1 MYNVHRPDL
10 NGASGLRAD
19 IDRQPGCMIP
29 PMKTTLSY
37 EHIGLRDYLQE
48 YLHRPTAR
56 AAWWASPN
64 SHVLGPRD
72 LLRPEQGTW
81 LGITAQGRV
90 AVLTNFREEGYIVQ
104 EARSRGSMVN
114 AFLTQPAHSTKTID
128 NFVVDL
134 VSGAGLK
141 RVGGFSLVCGNV
153 GSRLAVVSNR
163 TPDVD
168 GVKWIAESR
177 GETIGLSNAAFGD
190 GTWGKVLNG
199 KKLMNA
205 AIAESMARYDS
216 AAKLVEEMMGVLSV
230 ETLPKRETGAGWES
244 YVKELRHSIF
254 IPMIGGEGMD
264 GMSADEVAAASSEN
278 LVIGVDTD
286 SERKLNDSLS
296 GLYGTQTQTVILVD
310 HEGQVTFTERS
321 LYDSNARPIPTGE
334 RDRTFTFQI
343 DGWRQ

>member
-1 MYNVHRPDL
+1 
-10 NGASGLRAD
+10 
-19 IDRQPGCMIP
+19 
-29 PMKTTLSY
+29 MKITLSK
-37 EHIGLRDYLQE
+37 EHMRLRDNMQE

-56 AAWWASPN
+56 AAWWASPDN
-64 SHVLGPRD
+64 HVLGPRD
-72 LLRPEQGTW
+72 LLRPEHGTW

-90 AVLTNFREEGYIVQ
+90 AVLTNFREEGHIVQ

-114 AFLTQPAHSTKTID
+114 AFLTQPANSTMTID
-128 NFVVDL
+128 DFVVHL

-141 RVGGFSLVCGNV
+141 GVGGFSLVCGNV

-163 TPDVD
+163 TPDVE
-168 GVKWIAESR
+168 GVIWIAESR

-190 GTWGKVLNG
+190 GTWGKILNG

-205 AIAESMARYDS
+205 AIAESVAHNNS
-216 AAKLVEEMMGVLSV
+216 ASKLVEKLLEVLSV
-230 ETLPKRETGAGWES
+230 DTLPKRQTGDGWES

-264 GMSADEVAAASSEN
+264 EMSADQVAAARSEN
-278 LVIGVDTD
+278 IVIGVDLD
-286 SERKLNDSLS
+286 SESKLHDALS

-310 HEGQVTFTERS
+310 REGRVTYTERS
-321 LYDSNARPIPTGE
+321 LYDSNARPIPAGE
-334 RDRTFTFQI
+334 RDRYFTFKI

>member
-1 MYNVHRPDL
+1 
-10 NGASGLRAD
+10 
-19 IDRQPGCMIP
+19 MISP
-29 PMKTTLSY
+29 LKLIVSK
-37 EHIGLRDYLQE
+37 EHIILINDIQE

-56 AAWWASPN
+56 AAWWAPPN

-90 AVLTNFREEGYIVQ
+90 AVLTNFREEGHIVQ

-114 AFLTQPAHSTKTID
+114 AFLTQPANSTKTIE

-141 RVGGFSLVCGNV
+141 GVGGFSLVCGNV
-153 GSRLAVVSNR
+153 GGRLAVVSNR
-163 TPDVD
+163 TPDVE
-168 GVKWIAESR
+168 GVNWIAESR
-177 GETIGLSNAAFGD
+177 GETVGLSNAAFGD

-205 AIAESMARYDS
+205 AIAESVARNDS
-216 AAKLVEEMMGVLSV
+216 VSNLVERMMEVLCV
-230 ETLPKRETGAGWES
+230 DTLPKRKTGDGWES

-264 GMSADEVAAASSEN
+264 EMSADQVAAARSEN
-278 LVIGVDTD
+278 IVIGMGLD
-286 SERKLNDSLS
+286 SESKLHDALS

-310 HEGQVTFTERS
+310 HEGQVTFIERS
-321 LYDSNARPIPTGE
+321 LYDSNARPIPAGE
-334 RDRTFTFQI
+334 RDRFFTFKI